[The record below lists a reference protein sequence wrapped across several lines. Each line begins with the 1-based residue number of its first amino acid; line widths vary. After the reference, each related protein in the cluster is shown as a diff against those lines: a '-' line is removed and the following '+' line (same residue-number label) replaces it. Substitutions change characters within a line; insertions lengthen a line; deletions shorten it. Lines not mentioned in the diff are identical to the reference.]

1 MKKQVSTF
9 LLTAGTIAVASA
21 QGLKSMN
28 MSAVTTDVKD
38 AGKSMMQIIDMAIM
52 IGLGLA
58 LISVVYM
65 VATKNQHAKE
75 WVVGFVV
82 AIIVY
87 LLFFHLLEF

>member
-1 MKKQVSTF
+1 M
-9 LLTAGTIAVASA
+9 LLTAGTIAVSA
-21 QGLKSMN
+21 QSGLKGNFS
-28 MSAVTTDVKD
+28 SITSEVKT
-38 AGKSMMQIIDMAIM
+38 AGQSFMQIIDIAIM

-82 AIIVY
+82 ALMVY
-87 LLFFHLLEF
+87 LLFFHMLAIS